1 MCVLAV
7 TSGAK
12 ISKGKGRGG
21 VGWCGME
28 CGYRVV
34 AEAGTSVGPL
44 RKAPLGVM
52 L

>member
-21 VGWCGME
+21 VGRGGMG
-28 CGYRVV
+28 CGYPVV
-34 AEAGTSVGPL
+34 VEAGISVGPL
-44 RKAPLGVM
+44 RRAPMGVT